1 MRKAR
6 FTEEQMVAIIRE
18 ADREPVSVVAKRHGI
33 SEQTIYTWRKR
44 FGGFQTND
52 IRRLKQLEVENARL
66 KKLVAE
72 RDLKD
77 RDHEG
82 SRRKKLV
89 SVPARRRQVAYSRER
104 GLSARRAC
112 TLFKV
117 ARSALS
123 YQGRKPVR
131 DASVIERM
139 RELSAQYPRYG
150 YRRIRIFLGRDGYRM
165 SPGRAYRLWRAAGL
179 QLPRK
184 RPKKRLAAARSRP
197 QAPCGPN
204 QVWSYDFVF
213 DHCANGQQLKC
224 LTVTDEFTKEGLA
237 IDVDGRI
244 RSARVIEV
252 LSRLVS
258 TRGTPAFL
266 RSDNGPEFVSKALLS
281 WIVAQGIG
289 TALIEPGKP
298 WQNGVT
304 ESFNGKFR
312 DECLSLEWF
321 RSRAEAKV
329 IIETWRRHYNEV
341 RPHSNLGYLTPNE
354 FAAQAARLAPCNA
367 TGRGAAVNGAS
378 APRPVAEPSPRGQMQ
393 PAREAISS

>member
-1 MRKAR
+1 
-6 FTEEQMVAIIRE
+6 
-18 ADREPVSVVAKRHGI
+18 
-33 SEQTIYTWRKR
+33 
-44 FGGFQTND
+44 
-52 IRRLKQLEVENARL
+52 
-66 KKLVAE
+66 
-72 RDLKD
+72 
-77 RDHEG
+77 
-82 SRRKKLV
+82 
-89 SVPARRRQVAYSRER
+89 
-104 GLSARRAC
+104 
-112 TLFKV
+112 V
-117 ARSALS
+117 ARSALR
-123 YQGRKPVR
+123 YQGRR
-131 DASVIERM
+131 ALREGAVIERM

-150 YRRIRIFLGRDGYRM
+150 YRRIRIFLGRDGHRM
-165 SPGRAYRLWRAAGL
+165 SVGRASRLWRAAGL
-179 QLPRK
+179 KLPRK
-184 RPKKRLAAARSRP
+184 RPRKRVAAARPRP
-197 QAPCGPN
+197 QAPRGPN

-244 RSARVIEV
+244 RSPRVIDV

-258 TRGTPAFL
+258 ARGAPTFL

-341 RPHSNLGYLTPNE
+341 RPHSSLGYLTPNE
-354 FAAQAARLAPCNA
+354 FVARQANAAPHHA
-367 TGRGAAVNGAS
+367 TGQGAAVSGPS
-378 APRPVAEPSPRGQMQ
+378 RPGPLHQ
-393 PAREAISS
+393 PLREEHMEQPREAVSS

>member
-1 MRKAR
+1 
-6 FTEEQMVAIIRE
+6 MV
-18 ADREPVSVVAKRHGI
+18 
-33 SEQTIYTWRKR
+33 
-44 FGGFQTND
+44 
-52 IRRLKQLEVENARL
+52 
-66 KKLVAE
+66 
-72 RDLKD
+72 
-77 RDHEG
+77 
-82 SRRKKLV
+82 
-89 SVPARRRQVAYSRER
+89 
-104 GLSARRAC
+104 
-112 TLFKV
+112 
-117 ARSALS
+117 
-123 YQGRKPVR
+123 
-131 DASVIERM
+131 ERM
-139 RELSAQYPRYG
+139 KELSAQYPRYG
-150 YRRIRIFLGRDGYRM
+150 YRRIRIFLGRDGHRM
-165 SPGRAYRLWRAAGL
+165 SVGRAYRLWRAAGL
-179 QLPRK
+179 QVPRK
-184 RPKKRLAAARSRP
+184 RPRKRVAAARPRP

-244 RSARVIEV
+244 RSPRVIEV

-258 TRGTPAFL
+258 ARGAPTFL

-329 IIETWRRHYNEV
+329 IIEAWRRH
-341 RPHSNLGYLTPNE
+341 L
-354 FAAQAARLAPCNA
+354 Q
-367 TGRGAAVNGAS
+367 RGASAFEPRLPHAERVRGSSKQIQRPVRQRAGPLRYCGAS
-378 APRPVAEPSPRGQMQ
+378 APRPVAQPPRQGQTQ
-393 PAREAISS
+393 QARVAVSS